1 MLSASNRFIGVAT
14 NIYTQ
19 RGARMGEKQIPSICF
34 AKSIVYH
41 NYIDTG
47 TNVIVLYLM
56 LNGLTQQSTRFRG
69 LSQLLLAVPAMESG
83 VKLVHTNHIL

>member
-1 MLSASNRFIGVAT
+1 MLSASNRFIGVAP

-19 RGARMGEKQIPSICF
+19 MGARMGDKKQIPSICF

-47 TNVIVLYLM
+47 TSVIVLYFEL
-56 LNGLTQQSTRFRG
+56 
-69 LSQLLLAVPAMESG
+69 
-83 VKLVHTNHIL
+83 